1 MSNLQQLDVQSTTN
15 ACVSTSV
22 TSPPTDSTN
31 TGQPAGTSTHNATA
45 GVSAKRHASFPTIRT
60 AFRHFVA
67 DQEEV
72 VDEIIVQRSPSNVL
86 ASLTLFITKTYK
98 TCDPKFK
105 PIQTLPQRVL
115 TVPSEPV
122 LNNGK
127 DNQDSNLI
135 CRVHDRLGSG
145 DRSFTI
151 LDLLGTGTFGQVF
164 RCKKDDT
171 KELVAVK
178 VIKNKPA
185 YHNQGKLEIK
195 IAQLLNTQ
203 YDPRNDKHIVRLLDY
218 FEHHGHIC
226 LVFELLNMS
235 LLDLLTQNQFRGL
248 PLSLVQKYTK
258 QILTALVVLED
269 AGIIHCDLKPENILL
284 QPFNPPKQKR
294 VSKST
299 VTNSVSTLENNSSI
313 SSTESTSVPPQQKQP
328 SHQESQGTSRRSTAH
343 MSDVKV
349 IDFGSA
355 CFEGRTIYSYIQ
367 SRFCKSTIS
376 IFVPLMLL
384 L

>member
-1 MSNLQQLDVQSTTN
+1 MSDLQCGTQSANSAVSGLQSPISSTAPTVGTRRRLSLPTEGSAFNCFQPSNLD
-15 ACVSTSV
+15 
-22 TSPPTDSTN
+22 
-31 TGQPAGTSTHNATA
+31 
-45 GVSAKRHASFPTIRT
+45 
-60 AFRHFVA
+60 
-67 DQEEV
+67 EV
-72 VDEIIVQRSPSNVL
+72 VFQRSPNNLL
-86 ASLTLFITKTYK
+86 AALTLFITKTYK
-98 TCDPKFK
+98 SCDPNFK

-127 DNQDSNLI
+127 DNQDANLI
-135 CRVHDRLGSG
+135 CRVHDKLGSG
-145 DRSFTI
+145 DRTFTI

-164 RCKKDDT
+164 RCKKEDT

-258 QILTALVVLED
+258 QILTALAVLED
-269 AGIIHCDLKPENILL
+269 ASIIHCDLKPENILL
-284 QPFNPPKQKR
+284 QPFNPPKQKKGIKTTTT
-294 VSKST
+294 SEK
-299 VTNSVSTLENNSSI
+299 NSVDDCNASQLRSSSGQHD
-313 SSTESTSVPPQQKQP
+313 SS
-328 SHQESQGTSRRSTAH
+328 SQNTTRRSTAQI
-343 MSDVKV
+343 SDVKV

-367 SRFCKSTIS
+367 SRFCKFPWLCQSNIP
-376 IFVPLMLL
+376 I
-384 L
+384 

>member
-1 MSNLQQLDVQSTTN
+1 MD
-15 ACVSTSV
+15 
-22 TSPPTDSTN
+22 TSPSCVGTTTTDGNVLMTSASITVESTDAAN
-31 TGQPAGTSTHNATA
+31 AASHFRAGGTLAKKRASLPSANSAFVVHPAHLQVG
-45 GVSAKRHASFPTIRT
+45 
-60 AFRHFVA
+60 
-67 DQEEV
+67 
-72 VDEIIVQRSPSNVL
+72 VDELAIERRSDNLL
-86 ASLTLFITKTYK
+86 AALTLFISHTYK
-98 TCDPKFK
+98 SCDPKFK
-105 PIQTLPQRVL
+105 PIQTLPQRIL

-127 DNQDSNLI
+127 DNQDANLI
-135 CRVHDRLGSG
+135 CRVHDKLGSG
-145 DRSFTI
+145 ERIFTI

-164 RCKKDDT
+164 RCKKDDS
-171 KELVAVK
+171 KELFAVK

-203 YDPRNDKHIVRLLDY
+203 YDPHNDRHIVRLFDF

-258 QILTALVVLED
+258 QILTALVVLEE
-269 AGIIHCDLKPENILL
+269 ASIIHCDLKPENILL
-284 QPFNPPKQKR
+284 QPFSQSKPKR
-294 VSKST
+294 GSST
-299 VTNSVSTLENNSSI
+299 TNLPASSVWDGINKPDGQSQSQSDQHNNS
-313 SSTESTSVPPQQKQP
+313 
-328 SHQESQGTSRRSTAH
+328 SRRSTAH

-367 SRFCKSTIS
+367 SRFCKYTW
-376 IFVPLMLL
+376 FQD
-384 L
+384 